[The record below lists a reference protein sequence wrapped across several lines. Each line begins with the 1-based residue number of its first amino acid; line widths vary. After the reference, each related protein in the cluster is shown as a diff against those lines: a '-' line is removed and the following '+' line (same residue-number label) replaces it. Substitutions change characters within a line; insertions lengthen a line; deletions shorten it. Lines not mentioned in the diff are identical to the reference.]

1 MTPEAELLAAL
12 PTLAFQAVLL
22 LARVGAAAMLV
33 PGLGEADVPAPVRLA
48 LGLGLVP
55 LLLPVLA
62 PALPPPPDDA
72 PTAVRLIATEALV
85 GLWIGGLARLAAMA
99 LGLALQAASTLAG
112 LASVLAQDATLG
124 AQTAALGRLGTLAAA
139 VLVLSTGLYALPLR
153 ALAESYALLPPG
165 APLPSGPAAEAVV
178 AAGSGLLEVALR
190 LAAPFVLAS
199 VAANLAMGLL
209 ARAAPQVQVMVVA
222 APGQILAGLALLALA
237 APPLL
242 AAFDAALRDA
252 WSRLPGFG

>member
-1 MTPEAELLAAL
+1 MTEAELLAAL
-12 PTLAFQAVLL
+12 PALAFQAVLVF
-22 LARVGAAAMLV
+22 ARVGAAAMVV
-33 PGLGEADVPAPVRLA
+33 PGLGEGDVPAPVRLA

-55 LLLPVLA
+55 LLLPVLV
-62 PALPPPPDDA
+62 PGLPVPPDDA
-72 PTAVRLIATEALV
+72 PTAVRLVALEVLV
-85 GLWIGGLARLAAMA
+85 GIWIGGLARLAAMA

-112 LASVLAQDATLG
+112 LSSVLAQDAALG
-124 AQTAALGRLGTLAAA
+124 AQAAALGRLGTLAAA

-165 APLPSGPAAEAVV
+165 APWPSGPATEAVV
-178 AAGSGLLEVALR
+178 AAGAGLLEVALR

-222 APGQILAGLALLALA
+222 APGQILAALALLALA

-242 AAFDAALRDA
+242 AAFEAALRDA
-252 WSRLPGFG
+252 FSRLPGLG